1 MKEKTPSNLAGVL
14 PPYVRCAGVLG
25 GQHVY
30 LGLHFAG
37 KRPPVLAENTLFGI
51 LLLECKTRPSVLL
64 NKERLINALGEAYN
78 ISVLS
83 FSRWQRFFKFS
94 CSFTLSKQT
103 EFPNR
108 EAHKLCM

>member
-1 MKEKTPSNLAGVL
+1 MKEKTPPNLTRVL
-14 PPYVRCAGVLG
+14 PLYDHCAGLFG

-37 KRPPVLAENTLFGI
+37 KRPPVLAENMLFGI
-51 LLLECKTRPSVLL
+51 LLLECKTWPSVLL
-64 NKERLINALGEAYN
+64 NKEGLINALGEAYN
-78 ISVLS
+78 ISVLG

-108 EAHKLCM
+108 KAHKLCM